1 MTKSLCDD
9 WMVDHGYVD
18 NKIIL
23 PKNFKGSWWADKKV
37 KDLKLN
43 SPLTITS
50 DVTCKDAIH
59 LLKKGETWT
68 LFLLLSDLEP
78 ILLKQYYILT
88 CYAPTFFL
96 FLYQRD
102 LIWSVSHAFSSL
114 KYHYSIY
121 YHL

>member
-59 LLKKGETWT
+59 LLKKGETSI
-68 LFLLLSDLEP
+68 LFFLLSDSQP
-78 ILLKQYYILT
+78 ILLKQYFIHT
-88 CYAPTFFL
+88 CCAPPTYL
-96 FLYQRD
+96 L
-102 LIWSVSHAFSSL
+102 S
-114 KYHYSIY
+114 
-121 YHL
+121 

>member
-1 MTKSLCDD
+1 LSLQGLLCGGSCGAAVIGAIEAAKDLKEGQTCVVILPDSVRNYMTKSLCDD

-59 LLKKGETWT
+59 LLKKGE
-68 LFLLLSDLEP
+68 
-78 ILLKQYYILT
+78 
-88 CYAPTFFL
+88 
-96 FLYQRD
+96 
-102 LIWSVSHAFSSL
+102 
-114 KYHYSIY
+114 
-121 YHL
+121 